1 MIGLLLGLAVLAA
14 IISVAVRRLQ
24 RARAARRRPGATIHR
39 PVPVS
44 RFDEIDVALQGRAC
58 WCGGALVGVGETSRT
73 LGQRQFRIVRLV
85 CAECERDEL
94 MYFDVTAVFH

>member
-1 MIGLLLGLAVLAA
+1 VIAVGA
-14 IISVAVRRLQ
+14 RRLQ

-44 RFDEIDVALQGRAC
+44 RFDEIDAALQGRTC
-58 WCGGALVGVGETSRT
+58 WCGGLLVAAGETSRSV
-73 LGQRQFRIVRLV
+73 GERRFRIVRML
-85 CAECERDEL
+85 CSACDREEL